1 MVIGVKNIHYLISN
15 PTSHHILRVLLL
27 ILQFTDGENLALILG
42 GLGGVG
48 FERFGID
55 FKNKFIHADCD
66 EDKTNPCIWG
76 Y

>member
-1 MVIGVKNIHYLISN
+1 
-15 PTSHHILRVLLL
+15 
-27 ILQFTDGENLALILG
+27 LG
-42 GLGGVG
+42 GAG

-66 EDKTNPCIWG
+66 RSKTNPCIWG